1 MPTVPAE
8 QLKLLLS
15 FFLMERIPLSRD
27 SVTMT
32 MPSSPDPDRTSFKLA
47 KAIAGGRAAHARPAS
62 REQVLVRLLAKRA
75 AAHRAGLHKLEQALR
90 AQILWALPMR
100 RDENRAVME
109 PHGPAA
115 RNHRL

>member
-1 MPTVPAE
+1 MN
-8 QLKLLLS
+8 L
-15 FFLMERIPLSRD
+15 
-27 SVTMT
+27 
-32 MPSSPDPDRTSFKLA
+32 PSSPDSDRTSFRLA
-47 KAIAGGRAAHARPAS
+47 KAIAGGRAARARPTS

-100 RDENRAVME
+100 RDENRAVAE
-109 PHGPAA
+109 QHGPAA

>member
-1 MPTVPAE
+1 
-8 QLKLLLS
+8 
-15 FFLMERIPLSRD
+15 MEPILAASD
-27 SVTMT
+27 SSVMT

-47 KAIAGGRAAHARPAS
+47 KAIASGRAARARPAS

-100 RDENRAVME
+100 RDENRAVTE
-109 PHGPAA
+109 EHGPAA